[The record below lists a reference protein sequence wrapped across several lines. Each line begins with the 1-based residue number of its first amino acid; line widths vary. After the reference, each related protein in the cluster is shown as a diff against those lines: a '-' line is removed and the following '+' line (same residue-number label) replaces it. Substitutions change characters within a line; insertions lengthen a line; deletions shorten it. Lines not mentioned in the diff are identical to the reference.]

1 MAKVREYTA
10 SERVK
15 IGRNAGIVGIG
26 ANLVLFAMKLTAGL
40 LSASISI
47 IADAVNNLTDALSSV
62 IVMVGYILSGKPAD
76 RKHPYGHARIEYLC
90 TLFISIIITFLGFE
104 LLRSSV
110 ESLISPSEA
119 AVFETV
125 SIVIMALS
133 IVIKLSLAIFYKAV
147 GKKISSSSLNASAVD
162 SLGDVCATAAVIA
175 GMFLSRFF
183 GPATDS
189 VLGCLIAVYIFVMG
203 VKLIGEASDT
213 LLGTAP
219 EKDTVEKV
227 TEKLLSY
234 DGVLGIHDL
243 MLHNYGEGRFFASVH
258 VEIDSREDIM
268 LSHDKI
274 DNIEH
279 DFLRE
284 MGIHLVIHLDPVC
297 VGDERVDALMERVK
311 RLLGEIGGKLGVTVS
326 MHDFRTVFGVTHTN
340 LIFDVVVPFELKT
353 SEKDL
358 VAMIKD
364 GVDGFEAEG
373 FGKCFAVVTVDRD
386 LTGTI

>member
-1 MAKVREYTA
+1 MAKIKEYTSA
-10 SERVK
+10 ERVK

-26 ANLVLFAMKLTAGL
+26 ANLVLFAMKLAAGI
-40 LSASISI
+40 LSGGISI
-47 IADAVNNLTDALSSV
+47 IADAVNNLTDAMSSV

-104 LLRSSV
+104 LLRSSLS
-110 ESLISPSEA
+110 SLISPTGA

-125 SIVIMALS
+125 SIVIMAAS
-133 IVIKLSLAIFYKAV
+133 IVLKLSLAIFYKTV
-147 GKKISSSSLNASAVD
+147 GSRISSSSLKASAVD
-162 SLGDVCATAAVIA
+162 SLGDVCATAAVIV
-175 GMFLSRFF
+175 GMFLSRVF

-189 VLGCLIAVYIFVMG
+189 VLGCLIAVYIFIMG

-219 EKDTVEKV
+219 EKDTVEKIV
-227 TEKLLSY
+227 GKLLSY

-243 MLHNYGEGRFFASVH
+243 MLHNYGEDRFFASVH
-258 VEIDSREDIM
+258 VEIDSKEDIM

-279 DFLRE
+279 DFLSD

-297 VGDERVDALMERVK
+297 VGDERVDALMGRV
-311 RLLGEIGGKLGVTVS
+311 RALLCEIGEALGVGIS
-326 MHDFRTVFGVTHTN
+326 MHDFRAVFGVTHTN

-358 VAMIKD
+358 VKMIKN
-364 GVDGFEAEG
+364 GVGDFEFEG

-386 LTGTI
+386 LTGTV

>member
-1 MAKVREYTA
+1 MARVREYTS

-15 IGRNAGIVGIG
+15 IGRNAGVVGIC
-26 ANLVLFAMKLTAGL
+26 ANLVLFVMKLTAGI
-40 LSASISI
+40 LSASISV

-62 IVMVGYILSGKPAD
+62 LVMVGYILSGKPAD

-104 LLRSSV
+104 LFRSSLS
-110 ESLISPSEA
+110 SLISPSDG

-125 SIVIMALS
+125 SVVIMGAS
-133 IVIKLSLAIFYKAV
+133 ILIKLSLALFFRTV
-147 GKKISSSSLNASAVD
+147 GKRISSSSLKASAAD

-175 GMFLSRFF
+175 GMLLTRVF
-183 GPATDS
+183 GPATDG
-189 VLGCLIAVYIFVMG
+189 VLGCLIALYIFIMG

-219 EKDTVEKV
+219 ERDTVEKV
-227 TEKLLSY
+227 SEKLLSY

-258 VEIDSREDIM
+258 VEIDSKEDIM

-284 MGIHLVIHLDPVC
+284 MGISLVIHLDPVC
-297 VGDERVDALMERVK
+297 VGDERVDALMDRMK
-311 RLLGEIGGKLGVTVS
+311 ILLGEIGDEIGVPVS
-326 MHDFRTVFGVTHTN
+326 MHDFRAVFGITHTN
-340 LIFDVVVPFELKT
+340 LIFDVVVPFEMKLP
-353 SEKDL
+353 EKDL
-358 VAMIKD
+358 VSMIKR
-364 GVDGFEAEG
+364 GVDSFEAEG
-373 FGKCFAVVTVDRD
+373 HGKCFAVVTVDRD
-386 LTGTI
+386 LTGTM

>member
-1 MAKVREYTA
+1 
-10 SERVK
+10 
-15 IGRNAGIVGIG
+15 
-26 ANLVLFAMKLTAGL
+26 
-40 LSASISI
+40 
-47 IADAVNNLTDALSSV
+47 
-62 IVMVGYILSGKPAD
+62 
-76 RKHPYGHARIEYLC
+76 
-90 TLFISIIITFLGFE
+90 
-104 LLRSSV
+104 
-110 ESLISPSEA
+110 
-119 AVFETV
+119 VFETV

-162 SLGDVCATAAVIA
+162 SLGDVCATAAVIV

-189 VLGCLIAVYIFVMG
+189 VLGCLIAVYIFIMG

-219 EKDTVEKV
+219 EKDTVEKIV
-227 TEKLLSY
+227 EKLLSY

-243 MLHNYGEGRFFASVH
+243 MLHNYGEDRFFASVH

-297 VGDERVDALMERVK
+297 VGDERVDALMTRV
-311 RLLGEIGGKLGVTVS
+311 RALLGDMGEKLGTHIS

-340 LIFDVVVPFELKT
+340 LIFDVVVPFELKM
-353 SEKDL
+353 SEKEL
-358 VAMIKD
+358 VDMIKN
-364 GVDGFEAEG
+364 GVAEFESEG
-373 FGKCFAVVTVDRD
+373 LGKCFAVVTVDRD
-386 LTGTI
+386 LTGTV